1 MDKKTSIPHRDVEL
15 KSSGSGPVVE
25 YQLSPEE
32 LERYRA
38 MPAPDG
44 KVKMPVGL
52 RIAGND
58 EQRRQSKKGRNE
70 KEGPD
75 CGLTKRDLLEAVAAG
90 KSLSSIERA
99 WKMKNQT
106 LQYWVKKWGLK
117 GITPKEARELLDTT
131 ETKDP
136 TPAAEPQ
143 TDPLDVLIEA
153 DNDLQ
158 SWKQLCDSQAEC
170 ILEQSNRIM
179 DYESELARWAQVEAD
194 NRQRIVELEE
204 DVHNWRRTAEEL
216 KQQLEKAPMAQHPE
230 HDPVERPSHYT
241 VGGIET
247 IDIIRAKLTPEEFR
261 GYCKGNV
268 LKYVC
273 RERWKGGDEDLRKT
287 QKYIEFVL
295 GDEKS

>member
-1 MDKKTSIPHRDVEL
+1 MDKRTSIPKRDVEA

-38 MPAPDG
+38 MPTPDG

-58 EQRRQSKKGRNE
+58 EGRRESKKGRNE
-70 KEGPD
+70 KQGPD

-90 KSLSSIERA
+90 ESLSSIERA
-99 WKMKNQT
+99 WKVKNQT
-106 LQYWVKKWGLK
+106 LQYWVKKWDLR
-117 GITPKEARELLDTT
+117 GITPEKARQLLEKAEDRT
-131 ETKDP
+131 P
-136 TPAAEPQ
+136 TPSAEPQ
-143 TDPLDVLIEA
+143 ADPLDTLIEA
-153 DNDLQ
+153 DSDLQ
-158 SWKQLCDSQAEC
+158 SWKQLCDSQAQC

-179 DYESELARWAQVEAD
+179 DYESELARWAQIDSD
-194 NRQRIVELEE
+194 NRQRIAELEE
-204 DVHNWRRTAEEL
+204 
-216 KQQLEKAPMAQHPE
+216 E

-273 RERWKGGDEDLRKT
+273 RERWKGGDEDLQKT
-287 QKYIEFVL
+287 RKYIEFML
-295 GDEKS
+295 GDEKA